1 LPNALASSQTPFA
14 SDSNVGSTTVESS
27 SQDSTFRNEQ
37 TMEQDSVMSATDADA
52 QNARH
57 STQPEPKRLG
67 SDLVIDSME
76 TMSLRMLDAFWCLTN
91 NSMTITSPDRMRE
104 VLRLVANEVETWAP
118 PYTEHKICH
127 LAVTEVAQRLRAE
140 ADA

>member
-1 LPNALASSQTPFA
+1 MTEPITNDQAL
-14 SDSNVGSTTVESS
+14 VV
-27 SQDSTFRNEQ
+27 
-37 TMEQDSVMSATDADA
+37 
-52 QNARH
+52 
-57 STQPEPKRLG
+57 
-67 SDLVIDSME
+67 DSME

-91 NSMTITSPDRMRE
+91 NSMAITSADRMRE

-118 PYTEHKICH
+118 PYSEHKICH

>member
-1 LPNALASSQTPFA
+1 
-14 SDSNVGSTTVESS
+14 
-27 SQDSTFRNEQ
+27 
-37 TMEQDSVMSATDADA
+37 MEQDSVMSATNADA

-57 STQPEPKRLG
+57 STQPGPAHLG
-67 SDLVIDSME
+67 SDLVIDSVE

-104 VLRLVANEVETWAP
+104 VLRLVANEVESWAP

-140 ADA
+140 ADQ

>member
-1 LPNALASSQTPFA
+1 MT
-14 SDSNVGSTTVESS
+14 
-27 SQDSTFRNEQ
+27 
-37 TMEQDSVMSATDADA
+37 
-52 QNARH
+52 
-57 STQPEPKRLG
+57 EPTN
-67 SDLVIDSME
+67 DQAPVVIDSME

-118 PYTEHKICH
+118 PYSERKICH
-127 LAVTEVAQRLRAE
+127 LAVVEIAQRLRAE

>member
-1 LPNALASSQTPFA
+1 MSGSSP
-14 SDSNVGSTTVESS
+14 
-27 SQDSTFRNEQ
+27 
-37 TMEQDSVMSATDADA
+37 SV
-52 QNARH
+52 H
-57 STQPEPKRLG
+57 SFNRPWKYRRMTEPTN
-67 SDLVIDSME
+67 DQAPVVIDSME

-127 LAVTEVAQRLRAE
+127 LAVVEIAQRLRAE

>member
-1 LPNALASSQTPFA
+1 MVEPTPNQAP
-14 SDSNVGSTTVESS
+14 V
-27 SQDSTFRNEQ
+27 
-37 TMEQDSVMSATDADA
+37 
-52 QNARH
+52 
-57 STQPEPKRLG
+57 
-67 SDLVIDSME
+67 VIDSME

-118 PYTEHKICH
+118 PYAEHKICH
-127 LAVTEVAQRLRAE
+127 LAVVEVAQRLRAE